1 MNSKGNG
8 AFTFFGFLWRSVVF
22 LLGIVL
28 ISWLLSLLMAPPR
41 TGSAHNP
48 IHNPNPG
55 SDPRLRDRDT
65 TIVADTLSRP
75 IPPELRDTSL
85 VRDWV
90 DSIPGVRELPNP
102 RENIIPPVD
111 TNKVVPSPENPRV
124 RVVADE
130 LVVFFN
136 SKDLKRD
143 MASFA
148 RQFKSLYPQAGYSI
162 LYYNPA
168 AGTMLLRVPEDKLKE
183 ALDEIPRKITDI
195 KYRVTTNEILSETA
209 SIPSDPDFAEQD
221 YKRYF
226 DLIQAF
232 EAWEITRGVSEV
244 KVAIIDS
251 YFDLTNPEI
260 GQRYVDRIHIPS
272 KTVNVLPFSEK
283 PTLDNFSYLCHGSH
297 VAGIAIGGQ
306 NNKLGVSGI
315 APECSWIPVALGDQL
330 TSFNVIE
337 GILYAIY
344 HGADVINLSL
354 GRGYGPDAQSIPLPD
369 QIQIATTTDLRGEE
383 LWAWIYEVADEHN
396 CVICT
401 AAGNESILMGMD
413 PKNRSDKIIKVE
425 AVDGNGYMA
434 EFTNFG
440 KAKDGL
446 NYSTVSAPGVNI
458 RSATDPRTG
467 PFWRFIS
474 ILAGEEYNFSEDGF
488 QDMGGT
494 SMASPMVAGA
504 VALLKSKNKDLS
516 VDDIIKIL
524 CMTGKQKDPSG
535 KIGPTIQIRDALDAT
550 PTGDRLNFDDL
561 MNNHNLLL
569 GKWKSTHEM
578 SIVKKSGEKVD
589 DMWTYFIFSSTEE
602 GKIRLSTI
610 NTRKDYEGPVAVR
623 WGGSTVT
630 FIELTDAVA
639 PDGDKVSKN
648 EHICYPNGDRLLEVS
663 CLSEGVEQ
671 FRYMLEKVN

>member
-260 GQRYVDRIHIPS
+260 GQRYLDRIHIPS

-413 PKNRSDKIIKVE
+413 PMNRSDNIIKVE
-425 AVDGNGYMA
+425 AVDADGRITD
-434 EFTNFG
+434 FTNYG
-440 KAKDGL
+440 EASPTL
-446 NYSTVSAPGVNI
+446 NYSTVSAPGVNLW
-458 RSATDPRTG
+458 SVTDPRTA
-467 PFWRFIS
+467 PFWAFYS
-474 ILAGEEYNFSEDGF
+474 LVSGETIKFSQSGF
-488 QDMGGT
+488 QEMSGT
-494 SMASPMVAGA
+494 SMASPVVAGA
-504 VALLKSKNKDLS
+504 VALLKSKNKDLTA
-516 VDDIIKIL
+516 DEIIKIL
-524 CMTGKQKDPSG
+524 RLTAKQTEPSG
-535 KIGPTIQIRDALDAT
+535 KVGPTIQIKDALDAT
-550 PTGDRLNFDDL
+550 SGGEKLRFDDL
-561 MNNHNLLL
+561 MANHDLLV
-569 GKWKSTHEM
+569 GKWKSTQELTID
-578 SIVKKSGEKVD
+578 SEILGKVD
-589 DMWTYFIFSSTEE
+589 DIWTYFIFPTPDE
-602 GKIRLSTI
+602 GTVLHSTI
-610 NTRKDYEGPVAVR
+610 NTREDYFAPVQVI
-623 WGGSTVT
+623 WGHNTVT
-630 FIELTDAVA
+630 FRQVSDAKTSA
-639 PDGDKVSKN
+639 GETISKDDFV
-648 EHICYPNGDRLLEVS
+648 CSPNGDHLLEVS
-663 CLSEGVEQ
+663 CQRDGVER
-671 FRYMLEKVN
+671 FRFMLERVN